1 MNSETRKAQIVKT
14 AIDIIAEDGSG
25 NLVMLEI
32 AKRIGVTDAALYRHF
47 KTKNDMLLFML
58 ERIEGSMIKNLIE
71 HTNKY
76 SNPKEKL
83 RSILAYQLNFIQKN
97 RSIPRI
103 LFSESMQFKDVRVR
117 TKVRG
122 IIIKYKNYVVELL
135 RLTNVASNNKS
146 KIDYDAVATI
156 FIGMIQFTVV
166 SWTLSNY
173 SFQLSSKEA
182 DLWKEFSK
190 VIK

>member
-1 MNSETRKAQIVKT
+1 MDSETRKAQIVKT
-14 AIDIIAEDGSG
+14 AMDIIAEDGSG

-32 AKRIGVTDAALYRHF
+32 AKRIGVTDAALYKHF
-47 KTKNDMLLFML
+47 RTKNDMLLFML
-58 ERIEGSMIKNLIE
+58 ERIEGSMIKKLVE
-71 HTNKY
+71 HTNQY

-83 RSILAYQLNFIQKN
+83 KSILSYQLHFIQKN

-122 IIIKYKNYVVELL
+122 IIIKYKNIVEEVI
-135 RLTNVASNNKS
+135 RLIYISNNNKS
-146 KIDYDAVATI
+146 KIDYDIMATI

-173 SFQLSSKEA
+173 SFQLNSKEA
-182 DLWKEFSK
+182 SLWKEFSK
-190 VIK
+190 IIE